1 MAEHSGR
8 FAITPA
14 RNVDDDRLLGAAR
27 PNDKAI
33 DYDAEAGGAP
43 ASFGGHRYFSDSA
56 SRPETEAAESA
67 SLPPARYDAMC
78 RAIDAAYEVD
88 EVKDIRDKAIALE
101 TYSKQARNKEAERR
115 AREIRLRAER
125 KAGKLLR
132 AMKKAKGAA
141 QPGIGRAGGTRS
153 DGPTALR
160 DLGIS
165 KEQSSNWQK
174 LADVPEDEFEA
185 ALVDPTQTPST
196 IGIIRSAEEQN
207 QLPRVSVA
215 ADALWLWARLL
226 DFERHGLIGREPSD
240 VLLTMTQEMLDDI
253 HTLAPRVATWLQRI
267 GRPLTPPEV
276 ETQKGKPLPADGGET
291 SGRLEACTPR
301 EIAEVPHAHPEIG
314 SVNQPPPAP
323 LKEFRVQISKA
334 VITAL
339 VFRHHEIRHSQQDD
353 LIAIITALA
362 RLGHKPK
369 ISETPE
375 HVKVLSF

>member
-1 MAEHSGR
+1 MTDHSGR

-14 RNVDDDRLLGAAR
+14 RDDDDRLLGAAR

-101 TYSKQARNKEAERR
+101 AYSKQARNKEAERR

-226 DFERHGLIGREPSD
+226 DFAFASAGGVARAGDGIPPGSGAIGHRDRHRRAPWRRHMPERRLRGDIAECGENVVHERQGETTEQHGTGRDRFVS
-240 VLLTMTQEMLDDI
+240 
-253 HTLAPRVATWLQRI
+253 APF
-267 GRPLTPPEV
+267 
-276 ETQKGKPLPADGGET
+276 GKAGGGEQ
-291 SGRLEACTPR
+291 
-301 EIAEVPHAHPEIG
+301 V
-314 SVNQPPPAP
+314 
-323 LKEFRVQISKA
+323 
-334 VITAL
+334 
-339 VFRHHEIRHSQQDD
+339 RH
-353 LIAIITALA
+353 
-362 RLGHKPK
+362 
-369 ISETPE
+369 
-375 HVKVLSF
+375 

>member
-101 TYSKQARNKEAERR
+101 AYSKQARNKEAERR

-125 KAGKLLR
+125 KVGKLLR

-207 QLPRVSVA
+207 RLPRVSVA

-291 SGRLEACTPR
+291 SGRLEACTLPQSAKSLPPVPSNAAPDAATAR
-301 EIAEVPHAHPEIG
+301 FVVEIPQAMIQRLA
-314 SVNQPPPAP
+314 
-323 LKEFRVQISKA
+323 
-334 VITAL
+334 
-339 VFRHHEIRHSQQDD
+339 FRHFAICHYERDD
-353 LIAIITALA
+353 LPALLAALGRIGQKPTIT
-362 RLGHKPK
+362 
-369 ISETPE
+369 ETAE
-375 HVKVLSF
+375 HVRVLSF

>member
-101 TYSKQARNKEAERR
+101 VYSKQARNKEAERR

-125 KAGKLLR
+125 KVGKLLR

-160 DLGIS
+160 ERTVLQLGRSSPTCRRTSS
-165 KEQSSNWQK
+165 K
-174 LADVPEDEFEA
+174 
-185 ALVDPTQTPST
+185 
-196 IGIIRSAEEQN
+196 
-207 QLPRVSVA
+207 
-215 ADALWLWARLL
+215 
-226 DFERHGLIGREPSD
+226 
-240 VLLTMTQEMLDDI
+240 
-253 HTLAPRVATWLQRI
+253 
-267 GRPLTPPEV
+267 
-276 ETQKGKPLPADGGET
+276 
-291 SGRLEACTPR
+291 
-301 EIAEVPHAHPEIG
+301 
-314 SVNQPPPAP
+314 
-323 LKEFRVQISKA
+323 
-334 VITAL
+334 
-339 VFRHHEIRHSQQDD
+339 RHSSIRRRRRAQSGSS
-353 LIAIITALA
+353 APP
-362 RLGHKPK
+362 KNK
-369 ISETPE
+369 ISYRACRSPLMRYGCGRDFWISSGMGSSDESPRMYC
-375 HVKVLSF
+375 SP